1 MAAGKY
7 NITAEKD
14 QDLTIGILYKD
25 EADQGFDLGSSII
38 TMVIKDNASDVSAAL
53 TKTFSGTVDGEFT
66 ISISRAEVNALPFNQ
81 GIYYIDI
88 DAPDVRLLE
97 GKIQI
102 NNSSSY

>member
-14 QDLTIGILYKD
+14 QAVTIDIVYKD
-25 EADQGFDLGSSII
+25 DADQGFDLGSSII
-38 TMVIKDNASDVSAAL
+38 TMAIKDNASDVSPAL
-53 TKTFSGTVDGEFT
+53 TKTFPGTVDGEFT
-66 ISISRAEVNALPFNQ
+66 ISISREEINALPFNQ

-102 NNSSSY
+102 QDSSAY

>member
-14 QDLTIGILYKD
+14 QDVTIDIVYKD
-25 EADQGFDLGSSII
+25 DADQGFDLGSSVI
-38 TMVIKDNASDVSAAL
+38 TMTIKDNASDSSAAL

-66 ISISRAEVNALPFNQ
+66 ISIPRAEVNALNFNQ

-102 NNSSSY
+102 QDNSAY